1 MSTAVG
7 HLCRSSV
14 RAGLWET
21 CVTGAGSFVVKVLW
35 VGHSYLQ
42 GTLATISQYKNTM
55 INRMILREQHRQQVN
70 RPDI

>member
-21 CVTGAGSFVVKVLW
+21 CVTGAGSFVVKVPW
-35 VGHSYLQ
+35 IGNSDLQ
-42 GTLATISQYKNTM
+42 GTLATISQ
-55 INRMILREQHRQQVN
+55 
-70 RPDI
+70 